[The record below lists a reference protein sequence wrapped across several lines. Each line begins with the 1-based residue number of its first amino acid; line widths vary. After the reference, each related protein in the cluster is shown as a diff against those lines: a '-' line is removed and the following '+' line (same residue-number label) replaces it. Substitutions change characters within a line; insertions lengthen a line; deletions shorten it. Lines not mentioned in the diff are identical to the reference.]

1 MNQSIRLLEDL
12 LGQALAIDSFVR
24 LNSHQP
30 LIPFE
35 QVREP
40 ETLPRSRQIHGL
52 RGRQFS
58 RPELN
63 VQESDRGLE
72 GVAEIQDGQK
82 FCSVQRLYERKTHCI
97 SKETYTVYRE
107 TCQNSTVL

>member
-1 MNQSIRLLEDL
+1 LEDL

-40 ETLPRSRQIHGL
+40 ETLPRSRQIHRL
-52 RGRQFS
+52 RGRQFP
-58 RPELN
+58 RPELH

-82 FCSVQRLYERKTHCI
+82 FCSVQRLYERQTHCI

-107 TCQNSTVL
+107 TFQSSTVL